1 MALSVLRRNQQ
12 LALQRSADKS
22 KSVFIHTHFE
32 RRKSYVPDVRLFLR
46 SRRRHNADAFRSAA
60 DEPRA
65 TLNQLAGVL
74 ARSNDRRLLAEY
86 LKLRRALR

>member
-1 MALSVLRRNQQ
+1 MSAMTSVPAQSPPVTP
-12 LALQRSADKS
+12 AVAT
-22 KSVFIHTHFE
+22 SV
-32 RRKSYVPDVRLFLR
+32 
-46 SRRRHNADAFRSAA
+46 

-86 LKLRRALR
+86 LRLRRALR